1 MALWIL
7 TSQSDGTDRRKD
19 HHSLNCSSLQWKS
32 GENNHLLIF
41 IVTTEAMIIMKTIPF
56 LISKIFGMAW
66 PMLVMMMKMI
76 TTTNIMMMIK
86 MMAAM
91 IIKIMAAMIILK
103 TISPPGSRSGGQ
115 IATWQGK
122 APLTMPATKQP
133 DVSLPLFCVF
143 AFLYFFVCVFFKQT
157 NKITWC
163 NKVFLRLQCPQ
174 QNNQMNHS
182 FCLLLLCFVF
192 F

>member
-32 GENNHLLIF
+32 GENSHLLIL
-41 IVTTEAMIIMKTIPF
+41 IVTTEAMIIMEKYLF
-56 LISKIFGMAW
+56 LYQKYLGLLDPW
-66 PMLVMMMKMI
+66 PMLEMMMKMI
-76 TTTNIMMMIK
+76 TTTNIITMIK
-86 MMAAM
+86 
-91 IIKIMAAMIILK
+91 IIKMIKKMAAMIILK
-103 TISPPGSRSGGQ
+103 PISPPGSRSGGQ

-143 AFLYFFVCVFFKQT
+143 AFLYFFVWVFQT
-157 NKITWC
+157 NK
-163 NKVFLRLQCPQ
+163 K
-174 QNNQMNHS
+174 
-182 FCLLLLCFVF
+182 
-192 F
+192 

>member
-1 MALWIL
+1 MITMTNIITMIKIIKMIKKMA
-7 TSQSDGTDRRKD
+7 
-19 HHSLNCSSLQWKS
+19 
-32 GENNHLLIF
+32 
-41 IVTTEAMIIMKTIPF
+41 AMIIMKTI
-56 LISKIFGMAW
+56 IA
-66 PMLVMMMKMI
+66 
-76 TTTNIMMMIK
+76 MIK
-86 MMAAM
+86 
-91 IIKIMAAMIILK
+91 KMAAMIILK

-143 AFLYFFVCVFFKQT
+143 AFLYFFCVGFSNKQ
-157 NKITWC
+157 KINEF

-174 QNNQMNHS
+174 QNNQMYHS